1 MANKTVSVPAIH
13 CQHCVRT
20 IEREL
25 SELDG
30 VTSVKAD
37 VDTKQVTVTWQE
49 EQVNWDSIRAL
60 LEEIGY
66 PSES

>member
-1 MANKTVSVPAIH
+1 MANKTSSVPAIH

-37 VDTKQVTVTWQE
+37 LDSQQVTVTWQE
-49 EQVNWDSIRAL
+49 EQTNWDSIRAL

-66 PSES
+66 PAES

>member
-1 MANKTVSVPAIH
+1 MPEKTLSVPAIH

-25 SELDG
+25 CELDG
-30 VTSVKAD
+30 ITSVKAD
-37 VDTKQVTVTWQE
+37 TDTKQVAITWKE
-49 EQVNWDSIRAL
+49 EEVNLDNIRAL

-66 PSES
+66 PAES